1 MFDGRSLM
9 EKLTITV
16 LRIVIAIALVGSL
29 LVQVVMVPLL
39 WIDLE
44 GAPGWF
50 RVAMAVIAVLGVAT
64 LQVAAVCIWILLTK
78 VRRGSVFSFSSFR
91 PVNVIIGTIAAAAI
105 LTFAL
110 AVVLAPTTVAPGIVG
125 LLCGMALVIA
135 GVALLMVVMRALLAQ
150 AVDREV
156 EAGRLRSE
164 LDGVI

>member
-1 MFDGRSLM
+1 M